1 MYQPVYDFLG
11 FSLNEI
17 KYINKFKENTYIGI
31 SIVKDEIIEKLSQY
45 SLLIKITSDFAEE
58 ESSFLFQGF
67 FKVNDFKWFKSLE
80 GNNRKSIFFAIVF
93 PFIREKIFS
102 ITSDTKQGLFIP
114 TLNIKDISFEKEIK
128 LTRIN

>member
-17 KYINKFKENTYIGI
+17 KYINEFKENTYIGI

-80 GNNRKSIFFAIVF
+80 ENNRKSIFFAIVF

>member
-1 MYQPVYDFLG
+1 M
-11 FSLNEI
+11 
-17 KYINKFKENTYIGI
+17 
-31 SIVKDEIIEKLSQY
+31 
-45 SLLIKITSDFAEE
+45 
-58 ESSFLFQGF
+58 
-67 FKVNDFKWFKSLE
+67 NDFKWFKSLDE
-80 GNNRKSIFFAIVF
+80 NNRKSIFFAIVF

>member
-31 SIVKDEIIEKLSQY
+31 SVVKDEIIEKLSQY

-80 GNNRKSIFFAIVF
+80 ENNRKSIFFAIVF

>member
-31 SIVKDEIIEKLSQY
+31 SIVKEEIIEKLSQY

-67 FKVNDFKWFKSLE
+67 FKVNDFKWFKSLDE
-80 GNNRKSIFFAIVF
+80 NNRKSIFFAIVF

>member
-67 FKVNDFKWFKSLE
+67 FKVNDFKWFKSLDE
-80 GNNRKSIFFAIVF
+80 NNRKSIFFAIIF

-102 ITSDTKQGLFIP
+102 ITSDTKHGLFIP

>member
-31 SIVKDEIIEKLSQY
+31 SVVKDEIIEKLSQY

-67 FKVNDFKWFKSLE
+67 FKVNDFKWFKELE
-80 GNNRKSIFFAIVF
+80 ENNRKSIFFAIVF

>member
-67 FKVNDFKWFKSLE
+67 FKVNDFKWFKSLDE
-80 GNNRKSIFFAIVF
+80 NNRKSIFL
-93 PFIREKIFS
+93 
-102 ITSDTKQGLFIP
+102 Q
-114 TLNIKDISFEKEIK
+114 
-128 LTRIN
+128 

>member
-67 FKVNDFKWFKSLE
+67 FKVNDFKWFKSLDE
-80 GNNRKSIFFAIVF
+80 NNRKSIFFAIVF

-128 LTRIN
+128 LTRVN

>member
-67 FKVNDFKWFKSLE
+67 FKVNDFKWFKSLDE
-80 GNNRKSIFFAIVF
+80 NNRKSIFFAIVF